1 MKIAIVSP
9 PLIAKEVDV
18 NLSAVRQIV
27 SDNHHLG
34 IELYVFPENNLAGG
48 FWKSYEND
56 LASLTKKWPFRDAAE
71 GVNSISSD
79 YGIGICCGH
88 IENDGGYYITHFL
101 SENGLLLGKQRK
113 LYPQNPTRER
123 FLDSGN
129 ALSDMEFDGFRI
141 HILAC
146 SNFCF
151 PELAV
156 LSGIHQ
162 PDLILCPT
170 DTYAAQQHEMNVV
183 TTYLRARALDT
194 GAYTICSFGD
204 SGAGDSRIISAA
216 GYDGRGGELL
226 LRTKERGDTDIAVL
240 DIKLKKA
247 RQVWGGSR
255 SRKELFIECLLRDQ
269 EKQELGIEKA

>member
-1 MKIAIVSP
+1 MKIAVVSP
-9 PLIAKEVDV
+9 PLIAKEVDA
-18 NLSAVRQIV
+18 NLTAVRQII
-27 SDNHHLG
+27 SDNHDLG
-34 IELYVFPENNLAGG
+34 IGLYVFPENNLAGG
-48 FWKSYEND
+48 FWKAYEND
-56 LASLTKKWPFRDAAE
+56 LATLTDNWPFPDAVEA
-71 GVNSISSD
+71 VNGITAD
-79 YGIGICCGH
+79 YGIGIGCGH

-101 SENGLLLGKQRK
+101 SENGRMLGKQRK

-123 FLDSGN
+123 FLKSGN
-129 ALSDMEFDGFRI
+129 ALSDIEFHGFTI

-156 LSGIHQ
+156 LSGIQQ
-162 PDLILCPT
+162 PDMILSPT

-204 SGAGDSRIISAA
+204 SGAGSSRIMAA
-216 GYDGRGGELL
+216 AAYDGRGGELL
-226 LRTKERGDTDIAVL
+226 LRTKERGDTDIAVI
-240 DIKLKKA
+240 DIELKKA

-255 SRKELFIECLLRDQ
+255 SRKDLLIECLLRDQ
-269 EKQELGIEKA
+269 EKQELETEKA